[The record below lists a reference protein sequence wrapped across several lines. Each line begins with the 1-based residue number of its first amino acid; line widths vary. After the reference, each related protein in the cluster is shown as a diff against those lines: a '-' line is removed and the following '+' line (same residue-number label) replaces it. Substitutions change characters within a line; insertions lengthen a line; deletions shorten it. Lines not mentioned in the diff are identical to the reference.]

1 MLNESIKFGEISIFN
16 VCSGFQNNS
25 GGRGGE
31 ERGILQ
37 LITTA
42 C

>member
-1 MLNESIKFGEISIFN
+1 MSQLNLEKFQNFN
-16 VCSGFQNNS
+16 LRSGLQNNS